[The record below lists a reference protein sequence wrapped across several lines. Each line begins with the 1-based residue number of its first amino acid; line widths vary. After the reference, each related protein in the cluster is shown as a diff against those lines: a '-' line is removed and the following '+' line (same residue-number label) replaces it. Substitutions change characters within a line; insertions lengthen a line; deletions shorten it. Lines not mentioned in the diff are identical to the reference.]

1 MTPRARHGGFS
12 LLETLVALT
21 LLSIA
26 LLLGMALLLGQP
38 RIAARLDGQ
47 RQATRALESTLE
59 SLRAGVIPLAD
70 ARLTG
75 FLTQAGD
82 KPPDDLVVDLHVA
95 PEGPPSLYRV
105 SLTARYSLFGQ
116 LHRRRVETLL
126 WQP

>member
-1 MTPRARHGGFS
+1 MTRRARRSGFS

-59 SLRAGVIPLAD
+59 AVRAGVVPLAD
-70 ARLTG
+70 ARLSG
-75 FLTQAGD
+75 FTTQAGD
-82 KPPDDLVVDLHVA
+82 PAPSDLTVDLHVA
-95 PEGPPSLYRV
+95 PSGTPNLYQV

-116 LHRRRVETLL
+116 AHRRSVETLL